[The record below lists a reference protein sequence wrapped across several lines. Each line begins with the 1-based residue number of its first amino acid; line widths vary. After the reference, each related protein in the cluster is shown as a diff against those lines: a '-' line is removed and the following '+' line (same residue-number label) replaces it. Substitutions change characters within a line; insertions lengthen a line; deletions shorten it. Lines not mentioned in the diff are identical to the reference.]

1 MRSAE
6 ARSSAGTACGKVILL
21 GEHAV
26 VHGVPAIA
34 VGIDRGAKARA
45 FAKGQGPSELHVQS
59 WNVDVREGDTAS
71 MLGRAFTAIVEA
83 TRTHLE
89 GEGIPFEPCLVEAS
103 ADLPPGGG
111 LGCSAATG
119 VAVARAL
126 DPSAA
131 PSVVAARAMEW
142 ERVFHGNPS
151 GIDAAVAAR
160 GGSVLFE
167 RGAPIVQLRV
177 RSELTLVIGS
187 SGMASS
193 TKSMV
198 DLVAKKLS
206 TQPDVTR
213 GIFERIRGLVREAR
227 AAIEAGD
234 VATLGRLLVENQAC
248 LAELSLST
256 PEIDALCRIAAERG
270 ALGAKLTGAGG
281 GGSVVALVDSTEVG
295 ERVLAGWRAAGF
307 DGFSARVRAPS
318 DTPTRCREEV
328 SL

>member
-1 MRSAE
+1 
-6 ARSSAGTACGKVILL
+6 
-21 GEHAV
+21 
-26 VHGVPAIA
+26 
-34 VGIDRGAKARA
+34 
-45 FAKGQGPSELHVQS
+45 
-59 WNVDVREGDTAS
+59 

-177 RSELTLVIGS
+177 RSELSLVIGS

-213 GIFERIRGLVREAR
+213 GIFERIRGLVRDAR

-234 VATLGRLLVENQAC
+234 VTLVRGDLRAVPTALRLAARTLRVIKQNLFWAFGHNVAAIP
-248 LAELSLST
+248 LA
-256 PEIDALCRIAAERG
+256 
-270 ALGAKLTGAGG
+270 ALGLLNPMIAGAAMAA
-281 GGSVVALVDSTEVG
+281 SAVLVVLN
-295 ERVLAGWRAAGF
+295 
-307 DGFSARVRAPS
+307 
-318 DTPTRCREEV
+318 
-328 SL
+328 SLRLRRFH